1 MPANLTP
8 EFLKVREKFRAAQ
21 TPQEKL
27 AALEE
32 MLTTIPK
39 HKGTDKM
46 QADIKR
52 RIAKLRDSRL
62 QKKHGKSA
70 AFDYITREGAGQVVL
85 IGPPNSGK
93 SSLLAALTN
102 AHPEIANYP
111 YSTTIPVIGMMHFED
126 VPIQLIDLPPITP
139 EYTEPWMYNLIR
151 QSDLALVL
159 LDGSTPEDLSSVV
172 EEILSLLEERHIQLA
187 KSAPEEEET
196 RVKVV
201 PCRIVLTKGDLADHR
216 RMIEGLTTFFPVLS
230 TSAKAGAGLD
240 ALRQEVFTTL
250 GIVRIYTK
258 LPGKPPDLTEP
269 YTLPTGSTVLDAVK
283 AVHREFVD
291 KLKYVRIWG
300 SGKFDGQQVPSDHQ
314 LQDKDIIEIHLIRS
328 GLD

>member
-8 EFLKVREKFRAAQ
+8 EFLKAREQFHAAQ

-27 AALEE
+27 IALEE

-62 QKKHGKSA
+62 PKKHGKSA
-70 AFDYITREGAGQVVL
+70 AFDHIAREGAGQVVL
-85 IGPPNSGK
+85 IGSPNSGK

-111 YSTTIPVIGMMHFED
+111 YSTIIPVIGMMNFED
-126 VPIQLIDLPPITP
+126 VPIQLIDLPPITL
-139 EYTEPWMYNLIR
+139 EYTEPWVYNLIR
-151 QSDLALVL
+151 QSDLALFL
-159 LDGSTPEDLSSVV
+159 LDGSAPGNLTSVI
-172 EEILSLLEERHIQLA
+172 EEILFLLEERHIQLA
-187 KSAPEEEET
+187 ESTSEEEET

-216 RMIEGLTTFFPVLS
+216 GMIEELSLIFPVLS
-230 TSAKAGAGLD
+230 TSATTGAGLD

-250 GIVRIYTK
+250 RIVRIYTK

-269 YTLPTGSTVLDAVK
+269 YTLPVGSTVLDAVK

-300 SGKFDGQQVPSDHQ
+300 SGKFDGQQVPSDHE
-314 LQDKDIIEIHLIRS
+314 LQDKDIIEIHLS
-328 GLD
+328 

>member
-8 EFLKVREKFRAAQ
+8 EFLKARKRFRAARS
-21 TPQEKL
+21 PQEKL

-62 QKKHGKSA
+62 PKKHGKST
-70 AFDYITREGAGQVVL
+70 AFDHITREGAGQVVL

-111 YSTTIPVIGMMHFED
+111 YSTITPVIGMMNFED
-126 VPIQLIDLPPITP
+126 VPIQLIDLPPITL
-139 EYTEPWMYNLIR
+139 EYTEPWVYNLIR
-151 QSDLALVL
+151 QSDLALFL
-159 LDGSTPEDLSSVV
+159 LDGSAPGNLTSVV

-187 KSAPEEEET
+187 ESTSEEEET

-216 RMIEGLTTFFPVLS
+216 TTTEELALIFPVLS
-230 TSAKAGAGLD
+230 TSATTGAGLD

-269 YTLPTGSTVLDAVK
+269 YTLPVGSTVLDAVK

-300 SGKFDGQQVPSDHQ
+300 SGKFDGQQVPSDHE
-314 LQDKDIIEIHLIRS
+314 LQDKDIIEIHLS
-328 GLD
+328 

>member
-8 EFLKVREKFRAAQ
+8 EFLKAREQFHAAQ

-27 AALEE
+27 IALEE

-62 QKKHGKSA
+62 PKKHGKSA
-70 AFDYITREGAGQVVL
+70 AFDHIAREGAGQVVL
-85 IGPPNSGK
+85 IGSPNSGK

-111 YSTTIPVIGMMHFED
+111 YSTIIPVIGMMNFED
-126 VPIQLIDLPPITP
+126 VPIQLIDLPPITL
-139 EYTEPWMYNLIR
+139 EYTEPWVYNLIR
-151 QSDLALVL
+151 QSDLALFL
-159 LDGSTPEDLSSVV
+159 LDGSAPGNLTSVI
-172 EEILSLLEERHIQLA
+172 EEILFLLEERHIQLA
-187 KSAPEEEET
+187 ESTSEEEET

-216 RMIEGLTTFFPVLS
+216 
-230 TSAKAGAGLD
+230 
-240 ALRQEVFTTL
+240 
-250 GIVRIYTK
+250 
-258 LPGKPPDLTEP
+258 
-269 YTLPTGSTVLDAVK
+269 
-283 AVHREFVD
+283 
-291 KLKYVRIWG
+291 
-300 SGKFDGQQVPSDHQ
+300 
-314 LQDKDIIEIHLIRS
+314 
-328 GLD
+328 